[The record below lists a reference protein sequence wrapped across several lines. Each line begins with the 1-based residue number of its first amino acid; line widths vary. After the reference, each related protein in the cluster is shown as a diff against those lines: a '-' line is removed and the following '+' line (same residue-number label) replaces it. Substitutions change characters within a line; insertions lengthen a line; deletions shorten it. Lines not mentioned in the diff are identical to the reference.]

1 MIFALMHMGDISRG
15 RWADEVMKLKSALGG
30 LTTPLVVLPVLTTK

>member
-30 LTTPLVVLPVLTTK
+30 LTTPLVVLPVLTT